1 MVKLALVQKYTSEEY
16 EILKKDIECSLQ
28 ARSIKDH
35 SGQPILNKP
44 GLLLFLEHILVN
56 PNEEIVSCWLNAS
69 CKLMM
74 YKAPIDHMPLC
85 LNSKKMS
92 TRFISS
98 WRLRINK

>member
-16 EILKKDIECSLQ
+16 EILKRNILFYLQ
-28 ARSIKDH
+28 TKSEKDH
-35 SGQPILNKP
+35 NGKPILNKP
-44 GLLLFLEHILVN
+44 GLLTFLEHILKN

-92 TRFISS
+92 TRYIAS